1 MTETTSPRSASL
13 TALALKLV
21 GGIVL
26 AASLLDFLLLLLPSD
41 FQNVD
46 WMLQISAQAVD
57 RGSVPLIG
65 IALMMLGIWAD
76 AVEGRDSRSLR
87 SVPLVLSGVFAILF
101 LLMAP
106 LHFNASRQASA
117 QTTTNINNQLTQAE
131 GQLNA
136 RLDQEKAQIQGILA
150 SPDQLSQIKQQLASG
165 KLPKEQQ
172 AQLQQVADNLGKF
185 KDNPKAL
192 EEQQQAARTKL
203 LGQMRG
209 QQKVELD
216 KRSGEFRRSSMRVIG
231 NSLIM
236 AIGYGA
242 ILVTGLTGK
251 GR

>member
-1 MTETTSPRSASL
+1 MTETTSSRTPSIA
-13 TALALKLV
+13 ALALKLV

-26 AASLLDFLLLLLPSD
+26 AASLLDFLLLLLPPD
-41 FQNVD
+41 FQNID

-87 SVPLVLSGVFAILF
+87 SVPLVLSALFTVLF
-101 LLMAP
+101 LVMAP
-106 LHFNASRQASA
+106 LHFTASRQASA
-117 QTTTNINNQLTQAE
+117 QTTKNINTQLEQAE

-136 RLDQEKAQIQGILA
+136 RLEQEKAQIQGLLA
-150 SPDQLSQIKQQLASG
+150 SPDQLNQIKQQLASG

-172 AQLQQVADNLGKF
+172 QQLQQVQDNLAKF
-185 KDNPKAL
+185 KANPKAI
-192 EEQQQAARTKL
+192 EEQQQAARSKF

-209 QQKVELD
+209 QQKVELE

-242 ILVTGLTGK
+242 IFVTGLTGK
-251 GR
+251 AR

>member
-21 GGIVL
+21 GGVVL
-26 AASLLDFLLLLLPSD
+26 AASLLDFLLLLLPPD

-117 QTTTNINNQLTQAE
+117 QTTTSINNQLTQAE

-136 RLDQEKAQIQGILA
+136 RLEQEKAQIQGILA

-165 KLPKEQQ
+165 KLPKAQQ
-172 AQLQQVADNLGKF
+172 DQLQQVADNLGKF

-203 LGQMRG
+203 LSQMRG

-236 AIGYGA
+236 AIGYAA